1 MGKAARKMK
10 KKQMQAE
17 ETAVRQENAH
27 WEALLAE
34 QMAAGEYTTA
44 IDTLAKL
51 IQGNDIQPEF
61 MYDAA
66 YAYFMVGDYERA
78 GQWINNTLSYAPDH
92 LSVRILLA
100 RLLMIEEREDDGLAV
115 LEFVLDKGGDSLTAA
130 QRKEIGETLTFLG
143 DDARAKLRD
152 AYPHVAAF
160 LRWDAPAS
168 ETRDVSQIL
177 ANLRE
182 KVAAVGAAAGEAVEE
197 AAAAVKPMAE
207 AGMAAAE
214 EAVAAAK
221 PTFEAGAA
229 AVAKKPAEI
238 LASLK
243 ERLAAVRQGK
253 KAPTAVEDGGEPRT
267 TAEEAHGTGEMPSCR
282 ESAAPH
288 EETAQKTVQVLSD
301 TSAAEQKKQD
311 VLEKALPAVQKA
323 ELLTAFAA
331 GYYAQG
337 ALSAAELLL
346 QAALD
351 LDAADGILRNMAL
364 VQQDLGRREEALQTA
379 ARMKLADFALLR
391 LLQQG

>member
-1 MGKAARKMK
+1 MRSGGCHMGKAARKMK
-10 KKQMQAE
+10 KKQMQEE

-34 QMAAGEYTTA
+34 QMAAGEYTAA

-160 LRWDAPAS
+160 LHWDAPSS

-207 AGMAAAE
+207 AGMAATRDAVE
-214 EAVAAAK
+214 E
-221 PTFEAGAA
+221 AA
-229 AVAKKPAEI
+229 AVAKPVIEESTAAVTKKPAEI
-238 LASLK
+238 LASL
-243 ERLAAVRQGK
+243 
-253 KAPTAVEDGGEPRT
+253 
-267 TAEEAHGTGEMPSCR
+267 
-282 ESAAPH
+282 
-288 EETAQKTVQVLSD
+288 
-301 TSAAEQKKQD
+301 
-311 VLEKALPAVQKA
+311 
-323 ELLTAFAA
+323 
-331 GYYAQG
+331 
-337 ALSAAELLL
+337 
-346 QAALD
+346 
-351 LDAADGILRNMAL
+351 
-364 VQQDLGRREEALQTA
+364 
-379 ARMKLADFALLR
+379 
-391 LLQQG
+391 

>member
-27 WEALLAE
+27 WEALLAK
-34 QMAAGEYTTA
+34 QMAEGEYTAA

-66 YAYFMVGDYERA
+66 YAYFMTGDYERA

-143 DDARAKLRD
+143 DDARAKLWD

-160 LRWDAPAS
+160 LHWDAPSS

-177 ANLRE
+177 ARLRE
-182 KVAAVGAAAGEAVEE
+182 KVAAAGAAAGEAVEE
-197 AAAAVKPMAE
+197 AAAA
-207 AGMAAAE
+207 
-214 EAVAAAK
+214 AK
-221 PTFEAGAA
+221 PVLEEKAA
-229 AVAKKPAEI
+229 IAAKKPAEI

-243 ERLAAVRQGK
+243 ERIAAVSGS
-253 KAPTAVEDGGEPRT
+253 KAENASGRAPVFGGSAGAAEGEPAVGGN
-267 TAEEAHGTGEMPSCR
+267 TAAF
-282 ESAAPH
+282 SAAQPQ
-288 EETAQKTVQVLSD
+288 TAAAADV
-301 TSAAEQKKQD
+301 SAAEQTKRD
-311 VLEKALPAVQKA
+311 VLQKALPAVQKA
-323 ELLTAFAA
+323 EILTSFA
-331 GYYAQG
+331 GGHYYQG
-337 ALSAAELLL
+337 DFVAAEFLL
-346 QAALD
+346 QAALE
-351 LDAADGILRNMAL
+351 LDAADAILRNMAM
-364 VQQDLGRREEALQTA
+364 VQMEAGRRDEALQTA
-379 ARMKLADFALLR
+379 SRMKMADFSLLR
-391 LLQQG
+391 LLRQG